1 MKESGIELMFSIIIG
16 CIGIYATMFLSTTIG
31 PSLAGEEVY
40 GVFLFAISFLTGV
53 IIGCSTLIILKLNR
67 LK

>member
-40 GVFLFAISFLTGV
+40 GVFLFAIRTDRRTRRV
-53 IIGCSTLIILKLNR
+53 R
-67 LK
+67 LSAVGSN